1 MKNHQDPDPSKV
13 QPTTDEEEAE
23 YDVKNE
29 VNPFALGT
37 PKVEGYEVKSANTIS
52 EPSENWETI
61 KGWLLDAHAE
71 YQDRNGLDYCKNCG
85 INHEEI
91 VEKIDTLLKAER
103 ERAVKEAEYDRISH
117 THCWNQEKSACNIP
131 LKFHK
136 QCCLC
141 DLKNPYREFSPTPS
155 PTVSEDWKKKL
166 DELWNE
172 HDGTHFYKDEFKE
185 FIKALLKA
193 EREKW
198 EDREMQVMKE
208 MEIMHDFKIKGIQE
222 GRQAQR
228 TELLEEIEGMKSDCK
243 QYHNQ
248 WIDTPDKIKGFNFA
262 IECII
267 KNILKKRV

>member
-1 MKNHQDPDPSKV
+1 MKKHQDPDPSKV

-103 ERAVKEAEYDRISH
+103 EKYIDALIWCSGSEDFQFEGKAREGWEKICRPLLNNNGTTYQTPPEIYNSTRNSTGFDRTKAEY
-117 THCWNQEKSACNIP
+117 QEA
-131 LKFHK
+131 
-136 QCCLC
+136 
-141 DLKNPYREFSPTPS
+141 
-155 PTVSEDWKKKL
+155 
-166 DELWNE
+166 
-172 HDGTHFYKDEFKE
+172 FK
-185 FIKALLKA
+185 AGRQA

-198 EDREMQVMKE
+198 EDREIQVMKE

-222 GRQAQR
+222 GRQAER
-228 TELLEEIEGMKSDCK
+228 TEILEKIEKMKSDCK
-243 QYHNQ
+243 QYHNE

-267 KNILKKRV
+267 NILKKQG